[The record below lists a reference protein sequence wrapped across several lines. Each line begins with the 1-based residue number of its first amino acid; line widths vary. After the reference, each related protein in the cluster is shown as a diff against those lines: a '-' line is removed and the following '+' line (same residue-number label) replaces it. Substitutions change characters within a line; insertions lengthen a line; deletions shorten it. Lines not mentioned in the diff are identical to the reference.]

1 MIPVSK
7 FQEVL
12 ASVDTLSVDEQEML
26 IDIIKK
32 RLAESTRSEIAAN
45 IAQSM
50 EEYKRGRVVRG
61 TVDDILAEL
70 EE

>member
-12 ASVDTLSVDEQEML
+12 ASVDALSVDEQEIL

-32 RLAESTRSEIAAN
+32 RLTESRRNEIAAN
-45 IAQSM
+45 ITESM
-50 EEYKRGRVVRG
+50 EEYKTGKVVRG

-70 EE
+70 NE

>member
-1 MIPVSK
+1 
-7 FQEVL
+7 
-12 ASVDTLSVDEQEML
+12 ML

-32 RLAESTRSEIAAN
+32 RLAESRRTEIAAN

-50 EEYKRGRVVRG
+50 EEYKTGRVVRG